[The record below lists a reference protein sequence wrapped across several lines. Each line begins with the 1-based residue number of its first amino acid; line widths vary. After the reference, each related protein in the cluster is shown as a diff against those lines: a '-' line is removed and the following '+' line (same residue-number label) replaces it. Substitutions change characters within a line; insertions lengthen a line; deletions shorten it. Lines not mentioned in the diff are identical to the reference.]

1 MSLLSPDGAQWQRNL
16 EALRRHAG
24 QLLLE
29 ALGHELTIEVML
41 NPDGRLWQERLGE
54 EMKVI
59 GTMDRHKAEAMIR
72 VVAST
77 LNQTITPD
85 NPILDNA
92 EFPLDGSR
100 FSAALPPVVSAPIFC
115 LRRRASKVFSMAD
128 YVASRTMTEQQ
139 KDVLCRTISE
149 HKNIIVIGGTS
160 SGKTTLT
167 NALIGEIVRQN
178 PKERIFIFE
187 DTQEIQCN
195 GENAL
200 FFHTTDT
207 TPMSRL
213 LMLSLRMRPDRICV
227 GEVRNAYALDLMDCW
242 NTGHD
247 GGVATIHATNA
258 ERGLSRLASLIS
270 RNPFRPAVIE
280 EVIGESVQ
288 RIVFIKKTPEGRRIQ
303 TILGVDG
310 YAKTRKEYEIKRLA

>member
-1 MSLLSPDGAQWQRNL
+1 MTQISPDGAQWQRNL
-16 EALRRHAG
+16 DALRRHAG
-24 QLLLE
+24 TLVLD
-29 ALGHELTIEVML
+29 ALANDLTIEVML
-41 NPDGRLWQERLGE
+41 NPDGKVWHERLGE
-54 EMKVI
+54 EMQVI
-59 GTMDRHKAEAMIR
+59 GTMDRHKAEAVIR

-100 FSAALPPVVSAPIFC
+100 FSAALPPVVSAPTFC

-128 YVASRTMTEQQ
+128 YVNSRTMTARQC
-139 KDVLCRTISE
+139 DILCASIAE

-187 DTQEIQCN
+187 DTQEIQCA

-200 FFHTTDT
+200 FFHTTDDV
-207 TPMSRL
+207 PMSRL

-247 GGVATIHATNA
+247 GGVATIHATDA

-270 RNPFRPAVIE
+270 RNPYRPAVIE

-288 RIVFIKKTPEGRRIQ
+288 RVVFIKKTPAGRRIQ

-310 YAKTRKEYEIKRLA
+310 YDRSRRAYEITQLA

>member
-100 FSAALPPVVSAPIFC
+100 FSAALPPVVSAPTFC

-167 NALIGEIVRQN
+167 NALIGEMVRQN

-187 DTQEIQCN
+187 DTQEVQCN

-200 FFHTTDT
+200 FFHTTDDV
-207 TPMSRL
+207 PMSRL

-303 TILGVDG
+303 TILSVDG
-310 YAKTRKEYEIKRLA
+310 YAKARKEYEIERLA

>member
-1 MSLLSPDGAQWQRNL
+1 MSLITPDGAQWQRNL
-16 EALRRHAG
+16 DALRRHAG
-24 QLLLE
+24 PLLLG

-54 EMKVI
+54 EMKPI

-77 LNQTITPD
+77 LNQTITSD

-100 FSAALPPVVSAPIFC
+100 FSAALPPVVSAPTFC
-115 LRRRASKVFSMAD
+115 LRRRASKVFSMDD
-128 YVASRTMTEQQ
+128 YVASKTMTERQ
-139 KDVLCRTISE
+139 KDVLCASIAER
-149 HKNIIVIGGTS
+149 KNMIVFGGTS

-167 NALIGEIVRQN
+167 NALIGEMVRQN
-178 PKERIFIFE
+178 PRERIFIFE
-187 DTQEIQCN
+187 DTQEVQCN

-200 FFHTTDT
+200 FFHTTDDV
-207 TPMSRL
+207 PMSRL

-247 GGVATIHATNA
+247 GGVATIHATSA
-258 ERGLSRLASLIS
+258 ERGLSRLVSLIS
-270 RNPFRPAVIE
+270 RNPYRPAVIE

-288 RIVFIKKTPEGRRIQ
+288 RIVFIRKTPEGRRIQ
-303 TILGVDG
+303 TILGVEG
-310 YAKTRKEYEIKRLA
+310 YVKARNKYEIEQLA

>member
-41 NPDGRLWQERLGE
+41 NPDGQLWQERLGE
-54 EMKVI
+54 EMKII

-100 FSAALPPVVSAPIFC
+100 FSAALPPVVSAPTFC

-303 TILGVDG
+303 TILSVDG
-310 YAKTRKEYEIKRLA
+310 YAKTRKEYEIKQLA

>member
-54 EMKVI
+54 EMKTI

-100 FSAALPPVVSAPIFC
+100 FSAALPPVVSAPTFC

-139 KDVLCRTISE
+139 KDVLCRAISE

-178 PKERIFIFE
+178 HKERIFIFE

-303 TILGVDG
+303 TILSVDG

>member
-1 MSLLSPDGAQWQRNL
+1 MSLLAPDGAQWQRNL

-24 QLLLE
+24 PLLLD

-54 EMKVI
+54 EMKPI

-77 LNQTITPD
+77 LDRTITPD

-100 FSAALPPVVSAPIFC
+100 FSAALPPVVSAPAFC

-128 YVASRTMTEQQ
+128 YVASKTMTEQQ
-139 KDVLCRTISE
+139 KDVLCRAISE

-247 GGVATIHATNA
+247 GGVATIHATSA

-270 RNPFRPAVIE
+270 RNPFRPSVIE

-288 RIVFIKKTPEGRRIQ
+288 RIVFIKKTPKGRRIQ
-303 TILGVDG
+303 TILGVEG
-310 YAKTRKEYEIKRLA
+310 YAKTRKEYEIERLA

>member
-54 EMKVI
+54 EMKTI

-100 FSAALPPVVSAPIFC
+100 FSAALPPVVSAPTFC

-178 PKERIFIFE
+178 HKERIFIFE

-303 TILGVDG
+303 TILSVDG

>member
-1 MSLLSPDGAQWQRNL
+1 MSLLVPDGAQWQRNL

-24 QLLLE
+24 PLLLE

-54 EMKVI
+54 EMKII

-77 LNQTITPD
+77 LDQTITPD

-100 FSAALPPVVSAPIFC
+100 FSAALPPVVSAPTFC

-139 KDVLCRTISE
+139 KDVLCRAISE

-178 PKERIFIFE
+178 HKERIFIFE

-303 TILGVDG
+303 TILSVDG

>member
-1 MSLLSPDGAQWQRNL
+1 MSLITPDGAQWQRNL
-16 EALRRHAG
+16 DALRRHAG
-24 QLLLE
+24 PLLLE
-29 ALGHELTIEVML
+29 ALRHELTIEVML

-54 EMKVI
+54 EMKPI

-77 LNQTITPD
+77 LNQTITSD

-100 FSAALPPVVSAPIFC
+100 FSAALPPVVSAPTFC
-115 LRRRASKVFSMAD
+115 LRRRASKVFSMDD
-128 YVASRTMTEQQ
+128 YVASKTMTERQ
-139 KDVLCRTISE
+139 KDVLCASIAE
-149 HKNIIVIGGTS
+149 HKNMIVFGGTS

-167 NALIGEIVRQN
+167 NALIGEMVRQN
-178 PKERIFIFE
+178 PRERIFIFE
-187 DTQEIQCN
+187 DTQEVQCN

-200 FFHTTDT
+200 FFHTTDDV
-207 TPMSRL
+207 PMSRL

-247 GGVATIHATNA
+247 GGVATIHATSA
-258 ERGLSRLASLIS
+258 ERGLSRLVSLIS
-270 RNPFRPAVIE
+270 RNPYRPAVIE

-288 RIVFIKKTPEGRRIQ
+288 RIVFIRKTPEGRRIQ
-303 TILGVDG
+303 TILGVEG
-310 YAKTRKEYEIKRLA
+310 YVKVRKEYEIEQLA

>member
-1 MSLLSPDGAQWQRNL
+1 MSLLATDGAQWQRNL
-16 EALRRHAG
+16 DALRRHAG
-24 QLLLE
+24 PLVLG
-29 ALGHELTIEVML
+29 ALADELTIEVML
-41 NPDGRLWQERLGE
+41 NANGLLWRERLGE

-77 LNQTITPD
+77 LNQTITSE

-100 FSAALPPVVSAPIFC
+100 FSAALPPVVSAPTFC
-115 LRRRASKVFSMAD
+115 LRRRASRVFSMDD
-128 YVASRTMTEQQ
+128 YVASRTMTPRQ
-139 KDVLCRTISE
+139 KDVLCASVAE

-167 NALIGEIVRQN
+167 NALIGEIVRQS
-178 PKERIFIFE
+178 PRERIFIFE

-195 GENAL
+195 SDNAL
-200 FFHTTDT
+200 FFHTTDDV
-207 TPMSRL
+207 PMSRL

-270 RNPFRPAVIE
+270 RNPFKPAVIE

-288 RIVFIKKTPEGRRIQ
+288 RLVFIKKTPEGRRIQ
-303 TILGVDG
+303 RILGVDG
-310 YAKTRKEYEIKRLA
+310 YDKASRAYELRELA

>member
-1 MSLLSPDGAQWQRNL
+1 MSLLVPDGAQWQRNL

-24 QLLLE
+24 PLLLE

-100 FSAALPPVVSAPIFC
+100 FSAALPPVVSAPTFC

-128 YVASRTMTEQQ
+128 YVASKTMTERQ
-139 KDVLCRTISE
+139 KDVLCASIAE

-167 NALIGEIVRQN
+167 NALIGEMVRQN

-187 DTQEIQCN
+187 DTQEVQCN

-200 FFHTTDT
+200 FFHTTDDV
-207 TPMSRL
+207 PMSRL

-288 RIVFIKKTPEGRRIQ
+288 RIVFIKKTPEGRRVQ
-303 TILGVDG
+303 TILGVEG
-310 YAKTRKEYEIKRLA
+310 YVKTRKEYEIERLA

>member
-41 NPDGRLWQERLGE
+41 NPDGQLWQERLGE
-54 EMKVI
+54 EMKTI

-100 FSAALPPVVSAPIFC
+100 FSAALPPVVSAPTFC

-139 KDVLCRTISE
+139 KDVLCRAISE

-303 TILGVDG
+303 TILSVDG
-310 YAKTRKEYEIKRLA
+310 YAKTRKEYEIKQLA